1 MNNDWKDKPHF
12 DMRYWSAKRSFETN
26 LTQEERELS
35 RHIEGYNEW
44 RKQVYERDNYTCQ
57 YAKIKEL

>member
-26 LTQEERELS
+26 LKQEGNRLL
-35 RHIEGYNEW
+35 IE
-44 RKQVYERDNYTCQ
+44 
-57 YAKIKEL
+57 IL